1 MQKESLKKLITKMK
15 KLNIILFIITIAG
28 SGMAQDGISSAQLE
42 AIKKLT
48 ENINTAPDFTL
59 SSLDDSTYTLRNMK
73 ENVVL
78 LNFWATWCGPCRME
92 IPDCNELY
100 LKHHKEG
107 FEILGIAMDGTK
119 KSLKNFT
126 KSYTMEYPILYGS
139 ARDLN
144 KVSMDYGGVMSLPTS
159 VLIGK
164 NNEVIQTYP
173 GAILKS
179 YNPQQYATFV
189 YEIEKALNSLNLKKR
204 FPQL

>member
-1 MQKESLKKLITKMK
+1 MKLITKMK
-15 KLNIILFIITIAG
+15 KLNIILFAITIVSLG
-28 SGMAQDGISSAQLE
+28 IAQDGISAAQLE

-48 ENINTAPDFTL
+48 ENINTASDFTL
-59 SSLDDSTYTLRNMK
+59 SSLEDSIYTLSKMK
-73 ENVVL
+73 DKVVL
-78 LNFWATWCGPCRME
+78 VNFWATWCGPCRME
-92 IPDCNELY
+92 IPDFNELY

-126 KSYTMEYPILYGS
+126 KSYKMEYPILYGS

-159 VLIGK
+159 ILIGK
-164 NNEVIQTYP
+164 NNEVIRTYP

-189 YEIEKALNSLNLKKR
+189 YEIEKALSKK
-204 FPQL
+204 

>member
-1 MQKESLKKLITKMK
+1 MMEKGSLKKLITKMK
-15 KLNIILFIITIAG
+15 KLNIILFIITISG
-28 SGMAQDGISSAQLE
+28 SGIAQEGISPAQLE

-48 ENINTAPDFTL
+48 ENINTAPDFAL
-59 SSLDDSTYTLRNMK
+59 SSLDDSTYTLSNMK
-73 ENVVL
+73 DNVVL

-92 IPDCNELY
+92 IPDFNELY
-100 LKHHKEG
+100 LKYYKEG

-144 KVSMDYGGVMSLPTS
+144 KVSMAYGGVMSLPTS

-164 NNEVIQTYP
+164 NNEVIRTYP

-189 YEIEKALNSLNLKKR
+189 YEIEKALSKK
-204 FPQL
+204 